1 MTAADR
7 FNDAFLTLSLYA
19 FVGVVVVGLC
29 VLAVHKLTR
38 PADTKSR

>member
-7 FNDAFLTLSLYA
+7 FNDAFLTLSLCV

-29 VLAVHKLTR
+29 FLAVHKL
-38 PADTKSR
+38 KSR